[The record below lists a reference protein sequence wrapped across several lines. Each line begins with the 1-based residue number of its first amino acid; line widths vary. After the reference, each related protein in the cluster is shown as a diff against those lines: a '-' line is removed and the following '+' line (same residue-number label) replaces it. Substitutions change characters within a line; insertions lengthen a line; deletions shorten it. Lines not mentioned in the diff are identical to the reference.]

1 MRWYRWVL
9 LGTIVLIL
17 LGLVLA
23 EPVSDVKANSYVTDY
38 ANLFSSEEKLSLEGF
53 VHGININSTVEIAVI
68 TVNDLDG
75 LDIETYSIEL
85 AEKLKVG
92 KKDVDNGLIIIIA
105 PNERKFRIEV
115 GYGLEGVITNA
126 MAGRIGRDVMVPQFE
141 QAKYYEGV
149 HESLKVI
156 FSLIQKDPDVVS
168 QYSGSSNYKGARI
181 DYFILLFV
189 ILLVITSAI
198 RKSETKGKKWGM
210 RGIYVLPIVLGVF
223 VGAALLAGFAILSI
237 IFFAWEE
244 CFSASKVS

>member
-1 MRWYRWVL
+1 
-9 LGTIVLIL
+9 
-17 LGLVLA
+17 
-23 EPVSDVKANSYVTDY
+23 
-38 ANLFSSEEKLSLEGF
+38 
-53 VHGININSTVEIAVI
+53 
-68 TVNDLDG
+68 
-75 LDIETYSIEL
+75 
-85 AEKLKVG
+85 
-92 KKDVDNGLIIIIA
+92 
-105 PNERKFRIEV
+105 
-115 GYGLEGVITNA
+115 

-237 IFFAWEE
+237 IFFAISFLPPPKTHPGMFYGMGFFGGNGGFGSGGFGGFGGGGFGGGG
-244 CFSASKVS
+244 FSGGW